1 MIVAVEEIEHTV
13 EQLSSDQLRKF
24 RVWYE
29 KFDSK
34 AWDEQLE
41 EDIYS
46 GKLDALADVAITD
59 HKMGRS
65 KRL

>member
-1 MIVAVEEIEHTV
+1 MIIAVEEIEHTV
-13 EQLSSDQLRKF
+13 AQLSSDQLRKF

-46 GKLDALADVAITD
+46 GKLDVCPYRD
-59 HKMGRS
+59 
-65 KRL
+65 

>member
-1 MIVAVEEIEHTV
+1 MIMALEEIEQTV
-13 EQLSSDQLRKF
+13 AQLPSDQLRKF
-24 RVWYE
+24 RLWYE

-41 EDIYS
+41 EDIFS
-46 GKLDALADVAITD
+46 GKLDSLADVAITD